1 MLFFVFFLCSLLF
14 ATFPY
19 RVSHIWCSSLLTTHR
34 VEYRR
39 FVALPLSRSRSLLL
53 ALFHSLALSSPPL
66 PATLTS
72 YAILLHSTNI
82 NLCIIFSMT
91 NQSKPVRKFNRVI
104 YFCLL
109 VPNCFDVI
117 LQIFYTYT
125 PFSRNTMPMFPIP
138 YHFRLNLFF
147 IGKVELLWI
156 WKHHE
161 YWQFL
166 ELTLPQTSATD
177 HIAFCFEIIIT
188 SVTTNL
194 AFYLIPN
201 SNKSTVEIPL

>member
-1 MLFFVFFLCSLLF
+1 MFISFCYFSLSCFTHLMLVVVNNE
-14 ATFPY
+14 PN
-19 RVSHIWCSSLLTTHR
+19 IGD
-34 VEYRR
+34 
-39 FVALPLSRSRSLLL
+39 LLL
-53 ALFHSLALSSPPL
+53 SLSFSLALVRCWCCLLFSSLPPSSPPL

-125 PFSRNTMPMFPIP
+125 PFSRNTMPMLRSRTIS
-138 YHFRLNLFF
+138 
-147 IGKVELLWI
+147 G
-156 WKHHE
+156 
-161 YWQFL
+161 
-166 ELTLPQTSATD
+166 
-177 HIAFCFEIIIT
+177 
-188 SVTTNL
+188 
-194 AFYLIPN
+194 
-201 SNKSTVEIPL
+201 